1 MMASALYR
9 VGRWAFQHRGRM
21 LLLWLVVLGIVA
33 GCAAAF
39 QGPTS
44 NTFSLPGTEGQQAL
58 DLLNAKFPG
67 TGGTTATIVF
77 AVPAGQT
84 LTDATHQAAIRHTL
98 AEARSAPQVVAVMDP
113 FSGGTVSQDKRIA
126 YASVI
131 YPVAVSQIR
140 DASRTDLA
148 NSAQPARAAG
158 VQVEFGGGVVAARTA
173 SDSSIGVSIAIAY
186 ILLVIAFGSLLAA
199 GIPLLMAVV
208 GVGIGMLGLTALSR
222 VVDESSTAPILAIM
236 LGLAVGIDYSLF
248 IVSRHRQQLGE
259 GQAPSESTSRA
270 VATSG
275 SAVIFAGLSVVIAL
289 AGLSIVNIPFLT
301 VMGLAAAGTVAVSV
315 LVAVTLLPAVLGF
328 GGARLG
334 RGLFRRDDVA
344 TRAPRFALGWAR
356 FVTGHPWPVVL
367 VSVSAL
373 VLLALPALHMR
384 LGLPG
389 ANTQPTTSTER
400 RAYDL
405 LSAGFGP
412 GFNGPL
418 LIVVDGPGKN
428 PTLIAQ
434 AVTKELRT
442 LPDVAEVGPAQ
453 HNRSGDVTIIT
464 VIPRSGPS
472 TQQTEDLVNLVRAKA
487 VPARLQT
494 GVNMMVT
501 GTTAI
506 NIDVSNKLSA
516 ALPEFA
522 VVVVVLALI
531 LLGLVFRSILVP
543 LKSVLGFLLSIF
555 ASLGVVVSIFQDG
568 HLTSLLGVTNTG
580 PVLSFLPVLLIGILF
595 GLAMDYEV
603 FLVSRMRERFV
614 HTGDARDAVVIGFA
628 QSGRVV
634 TTAALIMFTVFG
646 SFALSSDAT
655 IKAVGIS
662 LAFGV
667 LADAFVVRMTI
678 VPAVMALLG
687 RRAWWLPR
695 WLDRAMPN
703 LDIEGEQLKHALAG
717 RGSDEAGD
725 TTSEAEL
732 IA

>member
-9 VGRWAFQHRGRM
+9 LGRWAFEHRGRM
-21 LLLWLVVLGIVA
+21 LLIWVAVLPLVAV
-33 GCAAAF
+33 CAVTF
-39 QGPTS
+39 HGSTS
-44 NTFSLPGTEGQQAL
+44 NTFSLPGTEGQRAI

-67 TGGTTATIVF
+67 TGGTPATIVF

-84 LTDATHQAAIRHTL
+84 LTDATHQAAIRRTL
-98 AEARSAPQVVAVMDP
+98 AEARSAPQVAAVADP
-113 FSGGTVSQDKRIA
+113 FTAGSVSADKRIA
-126 YASVI
+126 YASVV
-131 YPVAVSQIR
+131 YPIPVGQIA
-140 DASRTDLA
+140 DASKTDLA
-148 NSAQPARAAG
+148 NSAQPARTAG
-158 VQVEFGGGVVAARTA
+158 VQVEFGGGVVAAVA
-173 SDSSIGVSIAIAY
+173 AGDSSVGISIVIAY
-186 ILLVIAFGSLLAA
+186 ILLVIMFGSLLAA
-199 GIPLLMAVV
+199 GIPLLMAVI
-208 GVGIGMLGLTALSR
+208 GVGIGLLGLTALSG
-222 VVDESSTAPILAIM
+222 VVNESSTAPILAIM

-248 IVSRHRQQLGE
+248 IVSRHRQQLGD
-259 GQAPSESTSRA
+259 GLAPPESIRRA
-270 VATSG
+270 IATSG
-275 SAVIFAGLSVVIAL
+275 SAVIFAGLTVVIAL
-289 AGLSIVNIPFLT
+289 AGLSIVRIPFLT
-301 VMGLAAAGTVAVSV
+301 VMGLAAAGTVAVAV
-315 LVAVTLLPAVLGF
+315 LIAVTLLPAVLGF

-334 RGLFRRDDVA
+334 RGVFSRKGGA
-344 TRAPRFALGWAR
+344 SPQPRIALGWAR
-356 FVTGHPWPVVL
+356 FVTGRPLPVLL
-367 VSVSAL
+367 VSVVGL
-373 VLLALPALHMR
+373 VLLALPVFHMR

-418 LIVVDGPGKN
+418 LIVVDAPGKN
-428 PTLIAQ
+428 PKLIAQ
-434 AVTKELRT
+434 GVVKGLHA
-442 LPDVAEVGPAQ
+442 LPDVAQVGPPMQ
-453 HNRSGDVTIIT
+453 NRAGDVTLVT
-464 VIPRSGPS
+464 VYPRSGPS
-472 TQQTEDLVNLVRAKA
+472 TQQTKDLVNLVRAKA
-487 VPARLQT
+487 APARLQT
-494 GVNMMVT
+494 GVNVMVT

-506 NIDVSNKLSA
+506 NIDVSNTLSA
-516 ALPEFA
+516 ALPVFA
-522 VVVVVLALI
+522 VVVVVLAL
-531 LLGLVFRSILVP
+531 LLLSLVFRSILVP

-568 HLTSLLGVTNTG
+568 HLANLFGVTNTG
-580 PVLSFLPVLLIGILF
+580 PILSFLPVLLVGILF

-603 FLVSRMRERFV
+603 FLVSRMRESYL
-614 HTGDARDAVVIGFA
+614 HTGDARNAVVAGFA

-667 LADAFVVRMTI
+667 LVDAFVVRMTI

-703 LDIEGEQLKHALAG
+703 LDIEGEQLMQQLEELASG
-717 RGSDEAGD
+717 EADESAVK
-725 TTSEAEL
+725 